1 MLLPLITSEHLT
13 EDIEIFD
20 AVKTFDCSN
29 LECREAERRQYNPDF
44 EWSQLNTGLMHKL
57 YAET

>member
-44 EWSQLNTGLMHKL
+44 E
-57 YAET
+57 